1 MKLTI
6 AGMGPGPVS
15 MCTLG
20 AVEAARGAGALFLQ
34 TARHPVAD
42 YLKGQGVAFET
53 LDRLYED
60 AETFETLGESAAAL
74 LKKALRPGG
83 ETVLLLSGEGVTAH
97 TLCGAVVRMAREAG
111 AALRLLPGVPLAAP
125 ALSEAVASGLPID
138 GAGGLQTVYASEIE
152 DVRPDVG
159 RTLVVQEVDGFL
171 TAGAVKLWL
180 LEYYPPGHP
189 VCLIYMEG
197 GETKRK
203 VLPVQG
209 LDRQRTDHT
218 SCVVVPGVRLE
229 DRERFGF
236 DALVAIMDRLRG
248 EGGCPW
254 DREQTHETL
263 RQYLIEETYEVLE
276 AIDRGDD
283 AELADELG
291 DVLLQVVFHARIARE
306 QGRFTD
312 RDVTTAICGKMIR
325 RHTHVFGSAQADT
338 AADVLV
344 NWDAIKRDEKGER
357 TRSDSLR
364 SVSPDLP
371 ALIRSEKVQDRAS
384 RVGFDW
390 DDASIALEKV
400 FEEAKEVRRELELK
414 NRERAGEEIGD
425 LLFAV
430 ANVARLSGV
439 RSELALRAAT
449 DKFITRFERME
460 ELAEKE
466 GARLANMTL
475 DEMDRL
481 WDRAKT
487 GMKTE

>member
-20 AVEAARGAGALFLQ
+20 ALEAAREADALFLQ

-42 YLKGQGVAFET
+42 YLKEKGVAFET
-53 LDRLYED
+53 LDRLYEE
-60 AETFETLGESAAAL
+60 AENFEALGASVAEAL
-74 LKKALRPGG
+74 KEALRPGG
-83 ETVLLLSGEGVTAH
+83 ETVLLLSGEGVPAH
-97 TLCGAVVRMAREAG
+97 ALCGAVIGMAREAG
-111 AALRLLPGVPLAAP
+111 AGLRLLPGVPLQSP
-125 ALSEAVASGLPID
+125 AIAEALVSGLPVQ
-138 GAGGLQTVYASEIE
+138 GAGGVQTVFASEA
-152 DVRPDVG
+152 DGVRPDVG
-159 RTLVVQEVDGFL
+159 RTLVVLEADGFL
-171 TAGAVKLWL
+171 AAGAVKLWL
-180 LEYYPPGHP
+180 LEYYPPEHP
-189 VCLIYMEG
+189 VCLVNIED
-197 GETKRK
+197 GEVRKR
-203 VLPVQG
+203 VLPVHG

-218 SCVVVPGVRLE
+218 SCVVVPGIGIE
-229 DRERFGF
+229 ERERFGF

-276 AIDRGDD
+276 AIDRGND

-291 DVLLQVVFHARIARE
+291 DVLLQVVFHARIAKE

-312 RDVTTAICGKMIR
+312 RDVTTAICDKMLR
-325 RHTHVFGSAQADT
+325 RHTHVFGNAHAETAD
-338 AADVLV
+338 DVLV

-357 TRSDSLR
+357 TRADALK

-390 DDASIALEKV
+390 DAAAPALEKV
-400 FEEAKEVRRELELK
+400 FEEAKEVRRELE
-414 NRERAGEEIGD
+414 RGDSGRAREEIGD

-430 ANVARLSGV
+430 ANVARLAGV
-439 RSELALRAAT
+439 QSELALKAAT
-449 DKFITRFERME
+449 EKFIGRFERME
-460 ELAEKE
+460 KLAAEK
-466 GARLANMTL
+466 GMCLIDMTL
-475 DEMDRL
+475 GEMDKL
-481 WDRAKT
+481 WERAKVEA
-487 GMKTE
+487 KTE